1 MWYVIDILV
10 GVIKVV
16 NLDILG
22 NFVRKVNMFD
32 NNLYYD
38 FRIISELVMWKYIIY
53 MNINLK
59 GVIDIKDIFKFF
71 LYFYIIFVRFVSIV
85 K

>member
-38 FRIISELVMWKYIIY
+38 FRIISDFSYVKIY
-53 MNINLK
+53 Y
-59 GVIDIKDIFKFF
+59 
-71 LYFYIIFVRFVSIV
+71 LYEY
-85 K
+85 